1 MVSCAYLG
9 TPGVEVNAYA
19 LAVGIGA
26 ALGLFRVS
34 RQRSG
39 QWLDAGL
46 IVLAASLI
54 GARIAYA
61 VLNAAYFRAHPLEVL
76 EIWRGGF
83 SAPGAV
89 LGGTLGLV
97 LAAALDKVRVLRL
110 ADWLYPLIPPLAIG
124 AWLGCWL
131 TGVAYGPQLPAGTW
145 WAVQAIDEA
154 GVIAPRMPLQ
164 LGAALALAVFYFLM
178 ETLTPLPRPS
188 GWLSSLGT
196 SWLVLVSLVASFLRT
211 DPVPLWNGLRLDTW
225 VYLVLLVPYF
235 GLFAWLNFTARKKP
249 KGTTP
254 PA

>member
-1 MVSCAYLG
+1 M
-9 TPGVEVNAYA
+9 NAYA
-19 LAVGIGA
+19 IAVGIGA

-46 IVLAASLI
+46 IVLAFSLI

-61 VLNAAYFRAHPLEVL
+61 LLNAAYFRTHPLEVL
-76 EIWRGGF
+76 EVWRGGL

-97 LAAALDKVRVLRL
+97 LAAALNKARVLRL
-110 ADWLYPLIPPLAIG
+110 ADWLYPLIPPVAIG

-131 TGVAYGPQLPAGTW
+131 TGVAYGPERPAGTW

-154 GVIAPRMPLQ
+154 GVMAARMPVQ
-164 LGAALALAVFYFLM
+164 LGAALALAVFYYLM

-188 GWLSSLGT
+188 GWLCSLGV
-196 SWLVLVSLVASFLRT
+196 SWLVLVSLVASFLRV
-211 DPVPLWNGLRLDTW
+211 DPTPLWNDLRLDTW

-235 GLFAWLNFTARKKP
+235 GLFAWLNFAARKNP
-249 KGTTP
+249 KGPVQT
-254 PA
+254 A